1 MKQAANEWKSID
13 SSFVM
18 QLIESK
24 QLELLGKLQS
34 LSFELG
40 VDYPGTYDLKFAP
53 DHNYCDYYRLIEGR
67 RV

>member
-1 MKQAANEWKSID
+1 
-13 SSFVM
+13 M

-24 QLELLGKLQS
+24 QAELLGKLQS